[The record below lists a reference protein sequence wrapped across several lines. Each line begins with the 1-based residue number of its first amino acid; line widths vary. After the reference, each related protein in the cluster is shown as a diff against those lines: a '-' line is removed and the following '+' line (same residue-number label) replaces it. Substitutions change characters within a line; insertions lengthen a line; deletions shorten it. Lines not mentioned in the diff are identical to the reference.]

1 MLRRTLPLLA
11 VALLGLGGLAA
22 CGDDSSSGSSS
33 TTTSTPSSS
42 TPSSVPAGGG
52 AVVTEPGP
60 VEVGVG
66 QQVTLELASNPTTG
80 YSWELTSAPDTAVVR
95 IVSDTYVP
103 PDAQIPGAGGV
114 QRIVVEGVAAGEATL
129 DLGYRRP
136 WEADVPPSETA
147 SFDITVA

>member
-1 MLRRTLPLLA
+1 MLRRTLSLLA
-11 VALLGLGGLAA
+11 IALLGLGGLAA

-33 TTTSTPSSS
+33 TTTS

-103 PDAQIPGAGGV
+103 PAAQIPGAGGV
-114 QRIVVEGVAAGEATL
+114 QRIVLEGVAAGEATL
-129 DLGYRRP
+129 DFGYRRP
-136 WEADVPPSETA
+136 WETDVPPSETA
-147 SFDITVA
+147 SFDVTVA